1 MKNIIKNLF
10 LFLIVTTC
18 AYLGVWQLDRA
29 EQKLSIQNDYQ
40 SQSSKDYINLKS
52 IEKNPGRYTKIT
64 AKGVFREPYF
74 LLDNIVYNKKAG
86 YLVMSPFQV
95 GDKIIIVNRGWVDN
109 LSRQKFPEITT
120 PESVLEIKGYI
131 KYPMKLLELSTANIT
146 KNKPYIIQNLDIDEV
161 SSILKKD
168 THPFYLNLESDYDYS
183 FTQIPEK
190 NENKYLTHYMYAGQ
204 WFLFALIGIIFL
216 VILNRKKHGK
226 T

>member
-1 MKNIIKNLF
+1 
-10 LFLIVTTC
+10 
-18 AYLGVWQLDRA
+18 
-29 EQKLSIQNDYQ
+29 
-40 SQSSKDYINLKS
+40 
-52 IEKNPGRYTKIT
+52 
-64 AKGVFREPYF
+64 
-74 LLDNIVYNKKAG
+74 
-86 YLVMSPFQV
+86 
-95 GDKIIIVNRGWVDN
+95 
-109 LSRQKFPEITT
+109 
-120 PESVLEIKGYI
+120 
-131 KYPMKLLELSTANIT
+131 MKLLELSTANIT